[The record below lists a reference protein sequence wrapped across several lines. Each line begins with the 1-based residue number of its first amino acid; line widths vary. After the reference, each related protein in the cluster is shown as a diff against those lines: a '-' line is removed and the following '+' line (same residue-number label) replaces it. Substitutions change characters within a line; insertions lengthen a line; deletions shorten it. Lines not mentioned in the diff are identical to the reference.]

1 MAFYRDRI
9 LPHLIKH
16 AMRGKNL
23 VPYRERV
30 VEAAAGRVLEIGI
43 GSGENL
49 SRYGAAVVE
58 VIGIEPATRLAAM
71 AREAARR
78 VATPARIVEATAEKI
93 PLDARSIDTVV
104 LTWTL
109 CSVPDPVAALHEIGR
124 VVRADGRL
132 LFVEHGLAPDAGV
145 RNWQRRITPLWQ
157 RLAGGCHL
165 DRDVRSLIQRSG
177 FHLEHLETGYAGG
190 PKPMSYMYE
199 GSARLE

>member
-16 AMRGKNL
+16 AMRGRSL

-30 VEAAAGRVLEIGI
+30 IAAAAGRVLEIGI
-43 GSGENL
+43 GAGENL
-49 SRYGAAVVE
+49 SRYGGAVVE
-58 VIGIEPATRLAAM
+58 VIGLEPAPRLALM

-93 PLDARSIDTVV
+93 PLDARSVDTAV

-109 CSVPDPVAALHEIGR
+109 CSVADPWAALHEIRR
-124 VVRADGRL
+124 VLRADGRL
-132 LFVEHGLAPDAGV
+132 LFVEHGLAPDGRV
-145 RNWQRRITPLWQ
+145 RNWQRRLTPLWQ

-165 DRDVRSLIQRSG
+165 DRDVRALITRSG
-177 FHLEHLETGYAGG
+177 FRLEHLETGYARG

-199 GSARLE
+199 GSAQLE